1 MPPVY
6 DRSER
11 IKAEIATASSSF
23 DRMFSL
29 LPTSRAGR
37 KIYLSIWDLFWAL
50 TCPIFALY
58 IRGGEALFEH
68 IDLQTVL
75 QYWGISAGFA
85 LIAFFAFRLQD
96 GMTRHF
102 SFQEAIDI
110 AEAVLF
116 AQLLTCA
123 VLFTW
128 SRLDGIPRSA
138 PLIHGF
144 LLGAGLIAARI
155 VVRIATSDY
164 QRNRPIRIVVSV

>member
-1 MPPVY
+1 
-6 DRSER
+6 
-11 IKAEIATASSSF
+11 
-23 DRMFSL
+23 MFSL

-50 TCPIFALY
+50 TCPILALY
-58 IRGGEALFEH
+58 IRDAEGLFERG
-68 IDLQTVL
+68 DLNAVL
-75 QYWGISAGFA
+75 QYWGMSAGFA

-102 SFQEAIDI
+102 SFQEAIDV

-138 PLIHGF
+138 PLIHGL
-144 LLGAGLIAARI
+144 LLGAGFDCRADCRAHCGRRI
-155 VVRIATSDY
+155 RNATGLPGST
-164 QRNRPIRIVVSV
+164 